1 MTLFKVAVFGI
12 CAALL
17 ALGFKSVKGEYSSLI
32 SLAAGG
38 IIFTFILVRLES
50 VIELIRQI
58 SGYISVNDQYIGILI
73 KVIGVS
79 YICEFS
85 SIAVPGRRIFVH
97 RITDR
102 NGRKA
107 DDPRDEYADPFVPSG
122 HSGKLSMKKRNMKK
136 QNMDRK
142 RDAAL
147 KRDNALKRNDAL
159 KHNAT
164 LKRDAALKRRRFWKK
179 WAAAA
184 AAVLFIILMV
194 CGDQA
199 HAAGTEK
206 KRFGMGRRKGCS
218 GSGWRRGCS
227 GAGRRRG

>member
-85 SIAVPGRRIFVH
+85 SSLCRDAGYSAIASQIE
-97 RITDR
+97 T
-102 NGRKA
+102 A
-107 DDPRDEYADPFVPSG
+107 
-122 HSGKLSMKKRNMKK
+122 GKLTILVMSMP
-136 QNMDRK
+136 
-142 RDAAL
+142 
-147 KRDNALKRNDAL
+147 
-159 KHNAT
+159 
-164 LKRDAALKRRRFWKK
+164 
-179 WAAAA
+179 
-184 AAVLFIILMV
+184 ILLSLLDTV
-194 CGDQA
+194 
-199 HAAGTEK
+199 ES
-206 KRFGMGRRKGCS
+206 FL
-218 GSGWRRGCS
+218 
-227 GAGRRRG
+227 